1 MKFLLVVLMIPFSAQ
16 AALKFAMERSTSLGT
31 DKMEVHDEN
40 GTLIVKKT
48 SNWFDRSVDTRLGE
62 FAVQNPGPLKA
73 VTAELGQIE
82 SEIKAADQR
91 LAAIGKGFNE
101 LNNNDKPH
109 APFFRVNGF
118 KVQQGS
124 SLYPRLEEI
133 AAKLQAAPLKL
144 VQGVELDKSR
154 KNYVF
159 YADGKE
165 VKREPFN
172 ARFFCESSRF
182 PTRCLAREWGALY
195 LE

>member
-1 MKFLLVVLMIPFSAQ
+1 MKFLLVFLLIPLTAQ

-31 DKMEVHDEN
+31 DKMEVHDE
-40 GTLIVKKT
+40 GGQLIIKKT
-48 SNWFDRSVDTRLGE
+48 SNWFDRNVDTRLGE
-62 FAVQNPGPLKA
+62 FAVQNPAPLKS
-73 VTAELGQIE
+73 VTAELSKIE

-91 LAAIGKGFNE
+91 LSAIGRGFNE
-101 LNNNDKPH
+101 LNNNDRPH

-118 KVQQGS
+118 KVQEGS
-124 SLYPRLEEI
+124 SLYTRLGEI
-133 AAKLQAAPLKL
+133 AAKLQEAPLKL
-144 VQGVELDKSR
+144 IQGVELDKSR

>member
-1 MKFLLVVLMIPFSAQ
+1 MKFLFVLLLIPLSGQ
-16 AALKFAMERSTSLGT
+16 AALKFSMERSTSLGT
-31 DKMEVHDEN
+31 DKMEVHDED
-40 GTLIVKKT
+40 GQLIIKKT
-48 SNWFDRSVDTRLGE
+48 SNWFDKKEDTRLGE
-62 FAVQNPGPLKA
+62 FAVQNPAPLKA
-73 VTAELGQIE
+73 VTAELGVIE
-82 SEIKAADQR
+82 SEIKAADVR
-91 LAAIGKGFNE
+91 LNAIGRGFNE

-118 KVQQGS
+118 KVQEGS
-124 SLYPRLEEI
+124 SLYGRLEEI
-133 AAKLQAAPLKL
+133 AAKLNAAPLKL
-144 VQGVELDKSR
+144 IQGVELDKAR

-165 VKREPFN
+165 VKREAFN